1 MTKSNLPVRR
11 RAPGRPDYALLLAVL
26 GLVIFGLMMIFSAT
40 FTWEESS
47 TYLLKQ
53 SVFAVLGF
61 VIVAV
66 LTLIDQRLLRRWAI
80 PVMGVCV
87 LSLVGVLLLGAGKE
101 GTRSWVS
108 GASIQPSE
116 FVKLG
121 FIIYMAAWLAPQG
134 GRIRDVTYGLFPF
147 IVLMGVVCGLI
158 VLQPDFGAA
167 ALIAG
172 TSLAMFFIAGADVK
186 QLLLSVA
193 GGSGVLVLLVSAW
206 PYAQDRLRTFINPA
220 SDPLRTGWQIQ
231 RILTALRSGGLFGR
245 GLGNGEFKQMLPLPH
260 TDAIFPVI
268 GEELGLIGCIAV
280 IGVYAF
286 IVWRGMTIS
295 LRAPDIFSSLLAAGV
310 SCWVA
315 LQALVHIAGN
325 TATLPYT
332 GVTLPFV
339 SYGGSSLITTL
350 AGIGVLLGVSR
361 VTVERPSGASSTL
374 AFGWRY
380 RRARLSRTGRRRGM
394 EKRPVR

>member
-1 MTKSNLPVRR
+1 MDRVIVTKPNSLVRR
-11 RAPGRPDYALLLAVL
+11 RASGRPDYALLLAVV

-40 FTWEESS
+40 FTWPDSR
-47 TYLLKQ
+47 TYLMKQ
-53 SVFAVLGF
+53 TAFAVIGCAALL
-61 VIVAV
+61 V
-66 LTLIDQRLLRRWAI
+66 LSLVDQRLLRRWAI
-80 PVMGVCV
+80 PIMGVCV
-87 LSLVGVLLLGAGKE
+87 LSLVVLLVIGGRREGTSSWVAGK
-101 GTRSWVS
+101 
-108 GASIQPSE
+108 SIQPTE

-134 GRIRDVTYGLFPF
+134 GRIRDVSYGLFPF
-147 IVLMGVVCGLI
+147 VVLLGLVCGLI

-186 QLLLSVA
+186 QLVLSVA
-193 GGSGVLVLLVSAW
+193 GGSGVLLLLVSAW

-245 GLGNGEFKQMLPLPH
+245 GLGNGEFKLLLPLPH

-268 GEELGLIGCIAV
+268 GEELGMIGCMAV

-286 IVWRGMTIS
+286 IVWRGMRIS
-295 LRAPDIFSSLLAAGV
+295 LKAPDIFSSLLAAGV
-310 SCWVA
+310 SCWIA
-315 LQALVHIAGN
+315 LQSLVHIAGN

-332 GVTLPFV
+332 GVTLPLV
-339 SYGGSSLITTL
+339 SYGGSSLIMTL
-350 AGIGVLLGVSR
+350 AAIGVLLGVSR
-361 VTVERPSGASSTL
+361 VAVEKPIGASSTF
-374 AFGWRY
+374 AFGRRY
-380 RRARLSRTGRRRGM
+380 RRARLSRTGRR
-394 EKRPVR
+394 

>member
-1 MTKSNLPVRR
+1 MDRVTVTKPNMPTRR
-11 RAPGRPDYALLLAVL
+11 RAPGRPDYALLLAVV
-26 GLVIFGLMMIFSAT
+26 GLVVFGLMMIFSAT
-40 FTWEESS
+40 FTWPDSAK
-47 TYLLKQ
+47 YVLKQ
-53 SVFAVLGF
+53 TVFAVIGLGTL
-61 VIVAV
+61 AV
-66 LTLIDQRLLRRWAI
+66 LSLTDQRLLRRWAI

-87 LSLVGVLLLGAGKE
+87 LSLVGVLVLGGGE
-101 GTRSWVS
+101 GGASSWVA
-108 GASIQPSE
+108 GASIQPTE

-134 GRIRDVTYGLFPF
+134 GRIRDVSYGLFPF
-147 IVLMGVVCGLI
+147 IVLLGVVCGLI

-186 QLLLSVA
+186 QLVLSVA

-206 PYAQDRLRTFINPA
+206 PYAQDRLRTFVNPA
-220 SDPLRTGWQIQ
+220 SDPLRTGWHIQ

-245 GLGNGEFKQMLPLPH
+245 GLGNGEFKLLLPLPH

-268 GEELGLIGCIAV
+268 GEELGLVGCVVV

-286 IVWRGMTIS
+286 IIWRGMRIS
-295 LRAPDIFSSLLAAGV
+295 LNAPDIFSSLLASGV

-339 SYGGSSLITTL
+339 SYGGSSLIMTL
-350 AGIGVLLGVSR
+350 AGIGVLLRVSR
-361 VTVERPSGASSTL
+361 VIVEKPIEASSTF
-374 AFGWRY
+374 AFGRRY
-380 RRARLSRTGRRRGM
+380 RRARLSRTGRR
-394 EKRPVR
+394 